1 MKNYDF
7 TKPSKYIEQ
16 LGKNNLHVWRMSV
29 CLPYERFKWLKNVD
43 NLDVNSISEK
53 NPIGYVLEVDL

>member
-1 MKNYDF
+1 
-7 TKPSKYIEQ
+7 
-16 LGKNNLHVWRMSV
+16 MSV

-53 NPIGYVLEVDL
+53 NPIGYILEVDL